1 MRFEVGTNL
10 HDEDLNASSGDSRRS
25 GENAARQP
33 PESHAI
39 ARLASSSLRGEFAA
53 ISLRR
58 LSSRNAAEAAAFPA
72 ISHCSGDPRE
82 NQQPPREAWLL
93 LVRRRQGLAT
103 RVLGLGLGLG
113 GASATLGR
121 ATAPVVRATADS
133 GEGPR
138 SPPAA
143 RTSPCSPARRR
154 VIDGPRNLV

>member
-1 MRFEVGTNL
+1 MRFEICTNP

-33 PESHAI
+33 PES
-39 ARLASSSLRGEFAA
+39 RGEFAA